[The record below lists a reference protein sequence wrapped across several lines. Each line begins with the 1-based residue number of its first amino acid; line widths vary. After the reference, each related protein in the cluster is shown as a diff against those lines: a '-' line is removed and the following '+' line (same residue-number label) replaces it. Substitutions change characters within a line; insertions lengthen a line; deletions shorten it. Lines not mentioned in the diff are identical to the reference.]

1 MWRIIMEKL
10 FSELNVGDNF
20 TANNIQYTKI
30 VETKI
35 SCCKS
40 VNAQA
45 TGNSNNKTYFPLN
58 TVVSING

>member
-1 MWRIIMEKL
+1 MEKL
-10 FSELNVGDNF
+10 FSELKVGDNF
-20 TANNIQYTKI
+20 TANNIEYTKI
-30 VETKI
+30 AETKI

-45 TGNSNNKTYFPLN
+45 ASNANNKTYFPLN